1 MLSATTW
8 VPRGFA
14 AEYPI
19 KYELDEEEMN
29 RISEMAKLQLEE
41 AQEDLNEARD
51 AEKKVNKMKEG
62 SDDEDDIDNDEE
74 LKEYDMEHYDDTDEE
89 QNDEAAEGKG
99 LAMFGNLKSVAY
111 HAPGEKD
118 PYITVEPEED
128 EEKEELR
135 VMPTDNMLLAA
146 KTEDDVSFM
155 EVYVYDDSPEGEDAG
170 PKNDLYVHHDFML
183 PSFPLCVE
191 WLDYRVGK
199 AREEGNPDQ
208 PGNFCAIGT
217 FEPEIEVWNLDV
229 VDSAF
234 PDLILGQRPENA
246 DTGADT
252 VKMNKKKKKKALSK
266 KLNDEYHIDAVLSLS
281 ANRSHRNLLVSGSAD
296 TTVKL
301 WDLNNGSCAKSFQ
314 FHDGKVSSVKWNPT
328 ESTVVL
334 TGGYDA
340 QAIVSDLRTDD
351 KEGQRKWKVDGDIE
365 GVKWSPNGQDFYVST
380 ENGRVYK
387 FDARKPGSSLWTLQ
401 AHDAEVSSFDINPY
415 IEDYM
420 VTASTDRTVKLW
432 NLSAGSSKKGPSMIL
447 SRDLDVGKVFSVGF
461 APDREVFGHIVA
473 AGSGGDVKVWDTM
486 SNRAVREAMG
496 KKRLQSF
503 AMKENADEKIV
514 GLPDEDEEEE
524 SDDDENQDGE
534 NKEEDSDEEV

>member
-8 VPRGFA
+8 VPRGFP

-19 KYELDEEEMN
+19 KYELDEEEMS

-41 AQEDLNEARD
+41 AQEDLDQAKD
-51 AEKKVNKMKEG
+51 VEKKVNKMKED
-62 SDDEDDIDNDEE
+62 SDDEDNIDNDDE

-89 QNDEAAEGKG
+89 DDETPGGKG

-111 HAPGEKD
+111 HEPGEKD
-118 PYITVEPEED
+118 PYITVDPEED

-135 VMPTDNMLLAA
+135 VLPTDNMVLAA

-155 EVYVYDDSPEGEDAG
+155 EVYVYDDSPETEEAG

-252 VKMNKKKKKKALSK
+252 VKMSKKKKKKALSK

-314 FHDGKVSSVKWNPT
+314 FHDGKVSSVNWNPR
-328 ESTVVL
+328 ESTVL
-334 TGGYDA
+334 LSGGYDA
-340 QAIVSDLRTDD
+340 HAIVSDLRTED

-387 FDARKPGSSLWTLQ
+387 FDARKPGSSVWTLQ
-401 AHDAEVSSFDINPY
+401 AHDSEVSCFDINPF

-420 VTASTDRTVKLW
+420 VTASTDRIVKLW
-432 NLSAGSSKKGPSMIL
+432 NLSAESSKNAPSMIL
-447 SRDLDVGKVFSVGF
+447 SRDLDIGKVFSVGF

-486 SNRAVREAMG
+486 SNRVVREAMG
-496 KKRLQSF
+496 KKKLQEF
-503 AMKENADEKIV
+503 ASKENADEKIV
-514 GLPDEDEEEE
+514 GLPEEEEEE
-524 SDDDENQDGE
+524 SDDEEVDQDQSE
-534 NKEEDSDEEV
+534 EEDSDEEV

>member
-1 MLSATTW
+1 MQ
-8 VPRGFA
+8 G
-14 AEYPI
+14 
-19 KYELDEEEMN
+19 
-29 RISEMAKLQLEE
+29 ISEMAKLQLEE
-41 AQEDLNEARD
+41 AQEDLDEAKD
-51 AEKKVNKMKEG
+51 VEKKINKMKEG
-62 SDDEDDIDNDEE
+62 SDDEDDIANDED
-74 LKEYDMEHYDDTDEE
+74 LKEYDMEHYDDTDGEE
-89 QNDEAAEGKG
+89 DDASGGKG

-111 HAPGEKD
+111 HVPGEKD
-118 PYITVEPEED
+118 PYITVDPEEEE

-135 VMPTDNMLLAA
+135 VLPTDNMILAA

-155 EVYVYDDSPEGEDAG
+155 EVYVYDDNPETEDGG

-246 DTGADT
+246 DTESNT
-252 VKMNKKKKKKALSK
+252 VKMSKKKKKKALSK

-314 FHDGKVSSVKWNPT
+314 FHGGKVSSVNWNPR
-328 ESTVVL
+328 ESTVL
-334 TGGYDA
+334 LSGGYDA
-340 QAIVSDLRTDD
+340 HAIVSDLRTDD

-387 FDARKPGSSLWTLQ
+387 FDARKPGSSVWTLQ
-401 AHDAEVSSFDINPY
+401 AHDSEVSSFDINPFV
-415 IEDYM
+415 EDYM
-420 VTASTDRTVKLW
+420 VTASTDKTVKLW
-432 NLSAGSSKKGPSMIL
+432 NLSAESSKKGPSMIL
-447 SRDLDVGKVFSVGF
+447 SRDLDIGKVFSVGF

-486 SNRAVREAMG
+486 TNRVVREAMG
-496 KKRLQSF
+496 KKKLQEF
-503 AMKENADEKIV
+503 ASKENADEKIV
-514 GLPDEDEEEE
+514 GLPDEEEEEE
-524 SDDDENQDGE
+524 SDDDEVDEDQDE
-534 NKEEDSDEEV
+534 EEDSDEEV